1 MPLGTPKSATLGSF
15 NVGLAAAIGFLNP
28 LGIQIDA
35 LLAAGLGP
43 FTAQL
48 SAQLNASLAAQAT
61 LAIQFD
67 PTANIRVLANALVQ
81 LQAALEAALVVD
93 VSVGIQAELNI
104 VADLAATLAIQL
116 GGLRL
121 AIEAALAIKIPA
133 LALAA
138 ELQAH
143 MNATVFGF
151 SFDGDTLA
159 TTGGDISTLF
169 NSGLVDGA
177 AEIGPG
183 ETVGGVVL
191 LGSATLAIDA
201 IFAIITIP

>member
-1 MPLGTPKSATLGSF
+1 MPLGTPKSASLGSF

-48 SAQLNASLAAQAT
+48 SAQLNASLAAKAT

-67 PTANIRVLANALVQ
+67 PTVNLQLLANALIQ
-81 LQAALEAALVVD
+81 LQAALQLPT
-93 VSVGIQAELNI
+93 VGVTAELN
-104 VADLAATLAIQL
+104 VVTDLAATLEIQL

-151 SFDGDTLA
+151 SFEGDTLT
-159 TTGGDISTLF
+159 TTGADIATLF
-169 NSGLVDGA
+169 SGGLVDGT
-177 AEIGPG
+177 AEIGAG
-183 ETVGGVVL
+183 EIVGGVVL
-191 LGSATLAIDA
+191 LGSASLAIDA